1 MFNEEIILNN
11 CEDEE
16 FTSAV
21 IKVFYDNLGLT
32 NTMLSKYHYVSI
44 EYDDLFQLA
53 WDSFKKAV
61 DVWVTQQQRY
71 PLQAYYRTCLKHTIY
86 KETQELL
93 KYENAIDRTTEPALK
108 GYYRWDQD
116 VLDYELWVVVRRLLS
131 KRNFEIIVQRFYY
144 EKTLKEIGD
153 YYNVS
158 YETIRK
164 SLKRSCNLLKNDKD
178 VQDIG
183 RLSGYIIR

>member
-1 MFNEEIILNN
+1 MFNEEIILDNY
-11 CEDEE
+11 DDDE
-16 FTSAV
+16 FTSAM

-32 NTMLSKYHYVSI
+32 NAMLSKYHYASI

-53 WDSFKKAV
+53 WDSFQNAV
-61 DVWVTQQQRY
+61 DVWIIQQQRY

-86 KETQELL
+86 KETQESV
-93 KYENAIDRTTEPALK
+93 KYESVIDRTTEPILK
-108 GYYRWDQD
+108 GNYCWDQD
-116 VLDYELWVVVRRLLS
+116 VLNYELWLLARKLLS
-131 KRNFEIIVQRFYY
+131 ERNFEIIVQRFYY
-144 EKTLKEIGD
+144 EKTLKEIGS

-164 SLKRSCNLLKNDKD
+164 SLKRSCDILKSNKD

-183 RLSGYIIR
+183 RLSGYFIK